1 MSIPVSITG
10 RVTVAPIYKTSKKG
24 SGYCQFAI
32 ADERAGVTSC
42 MAFDPLA
49 KALAGTFPIIDQ
61 WVVVTGQMKDGKLLA
76 DRVLPRDSNR
86 ATEGLK
92 KLSPSRAEKREE
104 TEMESLMGVLG
115 ASYVNKRLREW
126 LGTGKVNEVGQILA
140 SGKFSVA
147 GYRKIFDELK
157 MEAMKLLP

>member
-1 MSIPVSITG
+1 MTTPVSITG

-24 SGYCQFAI
+24 AGYCQFAI

-86 ATEGLK
+86 ATAGLK
-92 KLSPSRAEKREE
+92 KLSPNKAEAPEE
-104 TEMESLMGVLG
+104 TEIESLMGVLG
-115 ASYVNKRLREW
+115 AKRVSERLREW
-126 LGTGKVNEVGQILA
+126 LGTGSSINVMKALSKGRFDV
-140 SGKFSVA
+140 K
-147 GYRKIFDELK
+147 GYRKVIDELK
-157 MEAMKLLP
+157 MEAIEKL